1 MTGVSEFLRWTLVL
15 DLIRKIYSSW
25 QSLCPS
31 GSRLTLSNK
40 GRSSSNMW
48 VWAGVNIRYPPQV
61 FMWERNESRR
71 LFSPD
76 TSSFIHVFFI
86 PVSEKEISNFF
97 FFWPRSTHSASW
109 HTWYDPTYET
119 QFYQLILFSQ
129 HHFSSS
135 LIPSFLTTFT
145 FKPDLKGQGG
155 LELCK
160 PHLNSLSSGS
170 CMSLNRS
177 FSLSFLIVKRE

>member
-48 VWAGVNIRYPPQV
+48 VWAGLNIRYPPQV

-76 TSSFIHVFFI
+76 TSDLSPLSSISFLFLYQRKRYPI
-86 PVSEKEISNFF
+86 FF
-97 FFWPRSTHSASW
+97 FLSRSTHLASRQ
-109 HTWYDPTYET
+109 TWYDPTYET

-129 HHFSSS
+129 HHFSNS

-155 LELCK
+155 
-160 PHLNSLSSGS
+160 G
-170 CMSLNRS
+170 
-177 FSLSFLIVKRE
+177 

>member
-1 MTGVSEFLRWTLVL
+1 MSTFLVWKNKKGGMTGVSEFLRWTLVL

-40 GRSSSNMW
+40 GRSSLNMW

-76 TSSFIHVFFI
+76 TSDLSPLSSISFLFLYQRKRYPI
-86 PVSEKEISNFF
+86 FF
-97 FFWPRSTHSASW
+97 FF
-109 HTWYDPTYET
+109 
-119 QFYQLILFSQ
+119 FV
-129 HHFSSS
+129 
-135 LIPSFLTTFT
+135 
-145 FKPDLKGQGG
+145 KV
-155 LELCK
+155 
-160 PHLNSLSSGS
+160 NSLSLPANLIWSHLWNPVLS
-170 CMSLNRS
+170 INSL
-177 FSLSFLIVKRE
+177 LPTSFLQLINPFFSDYIHI